1 MDIEIITKK
10 EEVTRLE
17 DKYDGEVF
25 IGQEEITELVEKK
38 YVVLK
43 TLVEYDVY
51 MAEMQQEK
59 ENSEKAI
66 LQAQEKIAEV
76 DEKFQAA
83 EEVLQ
88 RVSLLDK
95 KK

>member
-25 IGQEEITELVEKK
+25 IGQEEVTELVEKK

-51 MAEMQQEK
+51 MAEIQQEK
-59 ENSEKAI
+59 EQAENAVIE
-66 LQAQEKIAEV
+66 AQEKIAVKTEEL
-76 DEKFQAA
+76 EKM
-83 EEVLQ
+83 E
-88 RVSLLDK
+88 LLDSK
-95 KK
+95 

>member
-25 IGQEEITELVEKK
+25 IGQEEVTELVEKK

-59 ENSEKAI
+59 EHSEKAI

-76 DEKFQAA
+76 ESKI
-83 EEVLQ
+83 ESVEV
-88 RVSLLDK
+88 LDK
-95 KK
+95 K